1 VSRRD
6 PNELLTVEEVAKIL
20 RLNQQ
25 TVRNMIDRRELG
37 SIRVGPRRVRVR
49 RSQLDEFL
57 AAGERPARAVL
68 REAEHESSPWQAFRA
83 ALEAVIHA
91 ANDENQDALNLA
103 MSELTVAMRAPDEKP
118 TYSG

>member
-1 VSRRD
+1 M
-6 PNELLTVEEVAKIL
+6 LK
-20 RLNQQ
+20 LNQQ

-37 SIRVGPRRVRVR
+37 SIRVGPRRVRIR

-68 REAEHESSPWQAFRA
+68 HEAEDESSPWQAFRT

-91 ANDENQDALNLA
+91 ANDENQDALDSA
-103 MSELTVAMRAPDEKP
+103 MSELTAAMRAPDEKP
-118 TYSG
+118 TDRA